1 MPTELKLWQIENE
14 RPNFVPRQT
23 LNLESRIEDWIRHD
37 ITLISDDLLVIG
49 QQLETAYGG
58 FIDLLAIDPVGNLV
72 ILELKRDKT
81 PRDIVAQCLDY
92 ASWVQALSHESIQE
106 IASGFLKDRTLDQ
119 AFQEKFHTDLPDVLN
134 ERHRIYIVA
143 SALDASTER
152 IVKYLSETHDVDINV
167 ATFAYFKTASHEF
180 LGRSL
185 LLDEAAVQT
194 RAESKSKRT
203 PPRSWEELQRFAEE
217 NGVASLYERALLS
230 LRPLFDGANRTRSNV
245 AFIGNMGDNNAKNV
259 IIGIYPGLS
268 NTSDGLAVMLF
279 IDRLY
284 EYFGIAPDDLRPLL
298 SHKANDV
305 PTYDPNATWFFD
317 DTRLANLVEILRR
330 AKANGEQTDSP
341 EAATASSQVV
351 TQLARPR

>member
-1 MPTELKLWQIENE
+1 VPTELKLWQIANE
-14 RPNFVPRQT
+14 RPQFVPRQK
-23 LNLESRIEDWIRHD
+23 LNLESRIEEWLRQD

-58 FIDLLAIDPVGNLV
+58 FMDLLAIDAVGNLV

-92 ASWVQALSHESIQE
+92 ASWVQDLSHESIQE
-106 IASGFLKDRTLDQ
+106 VASGFLKDRTLQQ
-119 AFQEKFHTDLPDVLN
+119 AFKEKFHTDIPDVVN

-143 SALDASTER
+143 SSLDPSTER

-167 ATFAYFKTASHEF
+167 ATFAYFKTADHEF

-185 LLDEAAVQT
+185 LLDETAVQE
-194 RAESKSKRT
+194 RAVSKSKRT
-203 PPRSWEELQRFAEE
+203 PPLSWEELQRHAEE
-217 NGVASLYERALLS
+217 NGVGLLYENALSS

-245 AFIGNMGDNNAKNV
+245 AFIGNMGDNNARNV

-268 NTSDGLAVMLF
+268 NATDGLAVMLF
-279 IDRLY
+279 LNRLY
-284 EYFGIAPDDLRPLL
+284 EYFGIADEDLRPVL

-317 DTRLANLVEILRR
+317 DARLNHLVEILRR
-330 AKANGEQTDSP
+330 AKTDGEQLREP
-341 EAATASSQVV
+341 EPPSGSN
-351 TQLARPR
+351 